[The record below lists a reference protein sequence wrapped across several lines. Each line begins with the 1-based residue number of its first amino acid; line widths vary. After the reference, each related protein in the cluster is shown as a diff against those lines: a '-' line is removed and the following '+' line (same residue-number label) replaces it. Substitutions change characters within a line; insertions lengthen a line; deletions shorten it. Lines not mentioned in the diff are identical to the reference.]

1 MRISNLGSISLEAMQ
16 FMAYHGV
23 LPEEREEGNLFLVDF
38 KCTYDIGKAMI
49 SDDLADTLDYGHI
62 HAIVAEEMAVPSNLL
77 EHVAG
82 RIASRISAEHPEIVW
97 FAPRNCMVRSYRFQA
112 ESPGPGPRR
121 MVARD
126 RGRRKSLIAGITLR
140 CRGLRSK

>member
-62 HAIVAEEMAVPSNLL
+62 HAIVAEEMAIPSNLL

-82 RIASRISAEHPEIVW
+82 RIASRIASEHPEIVW
-97 FAPRNCMVRSYRFQA
+97 FAVTVSKQNPPVQGRA
-112 ESPGPGPRR
+112 EWSRVTVEGGDPG
-121 MVARD
+121 A
-126 RGRRKSLIAGITLR
+126 IA
-140 CRGLRSK
+140 K

>member
-38 KCTYDIGKAMI
+38 KCTYDIGKAMT
-49 SDDLADTLDYGHI
+49 SDDLTDTLDYGHI

-82 RIASRISAEHPEIVW
+82 RIASRIAAEHPEIVS
-97 FAPRNCMVRSYRFQA
+97 FAVTVSKQNPPVQGRA
-112 ESPGPGPRR
+112 EWSRVTVEGGK
-121 MVARD
+121 AE
-126 RGRRKSLIAGITLR
+126 
-140 CRGLRSK
+140 

>member
-62 HAIVAEEMAVPSNLL
+62 HAIVAEEMAAPSKLL

-82 RIASRISAEHPEIVW
+82 RIASRIAAEHPEIVW
-97 FAPRNCMVRSYRFQA
+97 FAVTVSKQNPPVQGRA
-112 ESPGPGPRR
+112 EWSRVTVEGGDSS
-121 MVARD
+121 A
-126 RGRRKSLIAGITLR
+126 KAE
-140 CRGLRSK
+140 

>member
-23 LPEEREEGNLFLVDF
+23 LPEERQDGNLFLVDF

-82 RIASRISAEHPEIVW
+82 RIASRIASEHPVIVS
-97 FAPRNCMVRSYRFQA
+97 FAVTVSKQNPPVQGRA
-112 ESPGPGPRR
+112 EWSRVTVEGGK
-121 MVARD
+121 AE
-126 RGRRKSLIAGITLR
+126 
-140 CRGLRSK
+140 